1 MNSLLK
7 FFRVDSGDLAL
18 VAVSLVALGITLTSN
33 VEFTRNPFGLA
44 LVVFL
49 IFVFTIIGL
58 RGSNLVERINT
69 LPAKLIFYLV
79 ESILVV
85 ILGLLTSG
93 STLLMMLPLAGLA
106 VPFFRSNLA
115 IAIAGLYLGLL
126 TAFLLFLLN
135 ATVTTVIQATL
146 SICSGLVFVI
156 LITRIAFQA
165 EKNRKEVER
174 LAAQLRQAYEQLREY
189 TLQAEELATTK
200 ERNRVAREI
209 HDGLGHYLTVIN
221 MQLEAARVLLPPDSN
236 RAAEAIGK
244 AQTLTKEG
252 LAEVRQSVAA
262 LRLSPVENKP
272 LTAAIQQLV
281 DESQASG
288 ILTELS
294 VKGEPYSLP
303 QPIEL
308 TLYRVAQ
315 EGLTNVRKHSS
326 ATRADLILDYAR
338 PGQVGLIVQDNG
350 RGAAETGGGFGLLGI
365 RERVQLL
372 NGTIEQISTP
382 GAGFRLAVEI
392 PVEAQ

>member
-1 MNSLLK
+1 MLNLLK
-7 FFRVDSGDLAL
+7 FFKLESGDIAL
-18 VAVSLVALGITLTSN
+18 VAVSVVGLGTTLVSN
-33 VEFTRNPFGLA
+33 LELNRDPLGLA

-49 IFVFTIIGL
+49 IFLFTLIGL
-58 RGSNLVERINT
+58 HGRNLVERINT
-69 LPAKLIFYLV
+69 LLAKLVFYLV
-79 ESILVV
+79 ESILIVA
-85 ILGLLTSG
+85 LSLLTSG
-93 STLLMMLPLAGLA
+93 STLIMILPLAGIA
-106 VPFFRSNLA
+106 VPFFRTNLA
-115 IAIAGLYLGLL
+115 ISLAGLYLGIL
-126 TAFLLFLLN
+126 TALLLVLLN
-135 ATVTTVIQATL
+135 STITTVIQATL
-146 SICSGLVFVI
+146 SICSGLIFVI

-165 EKNRKEVER
+165 QENKREVER
-174 LAAQLRQAYEQLREY
+174 LASELRLAYEQLREY
-189 TLQAEELATTK
+189 AMQAEELATTK

-221 MQLEAARVLLPPDSN
+221 MQLEAARVLLPPDSG

-272 LTAAIQQLV
+272 LTEAIQQLV
-281 DESQASG
+281 NESQATG

-294 VKGEPYSLP
+294 VKGESYSLP

-315 EGLTNVRKHSS
+315 EGLTNVRKHSA
-326 ATRADLILDYAR
+326 ATRADLILEYDR

-350 RGAAETGGGFGLLGI
+350 RGAAETSGGFGLLGI

-382 GAGFRLAVEI
+382 GGGFRLAVEI
-392 PVEAQ
+392 PVQGQ